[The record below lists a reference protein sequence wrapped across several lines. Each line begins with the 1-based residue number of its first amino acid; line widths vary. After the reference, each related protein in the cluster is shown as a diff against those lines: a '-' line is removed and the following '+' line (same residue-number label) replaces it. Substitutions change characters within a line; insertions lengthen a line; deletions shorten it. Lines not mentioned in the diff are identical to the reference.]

1 MHFTVGN
8 ATRLIDN
15 YATFHNDPGDP
26 DQGSTN
32 MVFVD
37 GHVGFLPRRETDEEL
52 EEGFRLTW
60 PKKEVP
66 YSQ

>member
-1 MHFTVGN
+1 VHFTVGN

-37 GHVGFLPRRETDEEL
+37 GHVGFVPRLVTDEEL
-52 EEGFRLTW
+52 EEGFRLAW
-60 PKKEVP
+60 PKKEV
-66 YSQ
+66 SK